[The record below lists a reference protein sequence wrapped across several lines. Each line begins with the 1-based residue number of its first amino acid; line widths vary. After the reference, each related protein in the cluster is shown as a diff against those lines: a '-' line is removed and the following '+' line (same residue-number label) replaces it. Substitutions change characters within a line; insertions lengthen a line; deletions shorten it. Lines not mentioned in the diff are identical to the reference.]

1 MIERVK
7 TFSQRLQ
14 EIMDI
19 RNWKAIDLAKRTN
32 LSEAT
37 VSQYRSGYA
46 KPKDDKLIMI
56 ANALDVNPV
65 WLMGL
70 NVPMELNPVKGDL
83 TYEEKELIRMFR
95 NISDDQKVM
104 IMGAL
109 RTAYEMKKGSSEHV
123 SAS

>member
-1 MIERVK
+1 MIEMIS
-7 TFSQRLQ
+7 TFKDRLN
-14 EIMDI
+14 ECLELRGMNG
-19 RNWKAIDLAKRTN
+19 RDLAKRAN
-32 LSEAT
+32 LSEPT
-37 VSQYRSGYA
+37 ISQYRSGYA
-46 KPKDDKLIMI
+46 KPKEDRLALI
-56 ANALDVNPV
+56 ASVLDVNPV

-70 NVPMELNPVKGDL
+70 NVPMNIEPKNADL
-83 TYEEKELIRMFR
+83 TQDEKELIRMFR